1 MGFAVILIVT
11 IALIIFFCMDC
22 AGKINRQAEGTGVIY
37 LAVPMLLTI
46 ILCICSFRWKSEID
60 IFDSIDEYGYFWE
73 SKFKDI
79 LAFAGMCILSI
90 LPAVLS
96 VIGCVR
102 LALHNGKTKEQQMF
116 GSPDDDIHC
125 LSVWSKTSTA
135 LGAVCTAAFSVFAAI
150 AAVSAFSFAAV
161 SSLKLIAATILI
173 GCLTFGIGFIVMAVL
188 FPMWVLI
195 VGFHT
200 IMSSLPMVL
209 AAGVSG
215 TALIVFQVMSAVFMS
230 AQVKKLVENGSITKK
245 KAALYIFLSLL
256 PVVSIVNAA
265 RISKKLSVGV

>member
-1 MGFAVILIVT
+1 
-11 IALIIFFCMDC
+11 
-22 AGKINRQAEGTGVIY
+22 
-37 LAVPMLLTI
+37 
-46 ILCICSFRWKSEID
+46 
-60 IFDSIDEYGYFWE
+60 
-73 SKFKDI
+73 
-79 LAFAGMCILSI
+79 
-90 LPAVLS
+90 
-96 VIGCVR
+96 
-102 LALHNGKTKEQQMF
+102 MF

-173 GCLTFGIGFIVMAVL
+173 
-188 FPMWVLI
+188 
-195 VGFHT
+195 GFHT

-265 RISKKLSVGV
+265 RISKKLSVGA

>member
-11 IALIIFFCMDC
+11 IALVIFFCMDC
-22 AGKINRQAEGTGVIY
+22 SGKINRQAEGTGVIY

-245 KAALYIFLSLL
+245 KAELYIFLSLL

-265 RISKKLSVGV
+265 RISKKLSVGA

>member
-11 IALIIFFCMDC
+11 IALVIFFCMDC

-125 LSVWSKTSTA
+125 LSVWSKHQRPS
-135 LGAVCTAAFSVFAAI
+135 
-150 AAVSAFSFAAV
+150 
-161 SSLKLIAATILI
+161 
-173 GCLTFGIGFIVMAVL
+173 
-188 FPMWVLI
+188 
-195 VGFHT
+195 
-200 IMSSLPMVL
+200 
-209 AAGVSG
+209 
-215 TALIVFQVMSAVFMS
+215 
-230 AQVKKLVENGSITKK
+230 
-245 KAALYIFLSLL
+245 ALYVPLHFLFLL
-256 PVVSIVNAA
+256 P
-265 RISKKLSVGV
+265 

>member
-1 MGFAVILIVT
+1 M
-11 IALIIFFCMDC
+11 
-22 AGKINRQAEGTGVIY
+22 
-37 LAVPMLLTI
+37 
-46 ILCICSFRWKSEID
+46 
-60 IFDSIDEYGYFWE
+60 
-73 SKFKDI
+73 
-79 LAFAGMCILSI
+79 
-90 LPAVLS
+90 
-96 VIGCVR
+96 
-102 LALHNGKTKEQQMF
+102 
-116 GSPDDDIHC
+116 
-125 LSVWSKTSTA
+125 
-135 LGAVCTAAFSVFAAI
+135 
-150 AAVSAFSFAAV
+150 SAFSFAAV

-265 RISKKLSVGV
+265 RISKSSLSAHNRPIYQEHYPQGNVSAWRITDVCN

>member
-11 IALIIFFCMDC
+11 IALVIFFCMDC
-22 AGKINRQAEGTGVIY
+22 SGKINRQAEGTGVIY

-79 LAFAGMCILSI
+79 LALAGMCILSI

-209 AAGVSG
+209 AACVSG

-265 RISKKLSVGV
+265 RISKKLSVGA

>member
-1 MGFAVILIVT
+1 MGFAIILIVT

-46 ILCICSFRWKSEID
+46 ILCVFALRWKSVFD

-116 GSPDDDIHC
+116 GSPDDDVHC
-125 LSVWSKTSTA
+125 LSVWSKTSTV

-150 AAVSAFSFAAV
+150 AAVGAFSFAAV
-161 SSLKLIAATILI
+161 SSLKIIAAAVLI
-173 GCLTFGIGFIVMAVL
+173 GCITFGIGFIIMAVL
-188 FPMWVLI
+188 FPMWVLL
-195 VGFHT
+195 VGFHS

-209 AAGVSG
+209 AAGASG

-265 RISKKLSVGV
+265 RISKKLSVGA

>member
-46 ILCICSFRWKSEID
+46 ILCVCSFRWKSEID

-73 SKFKDI
+73 GKFKDI

-102 LALHNGKTKEQQMF
+102 LALHNGKTKEPQMF

-125 LSVWSKTSTA
+125 LS
-135 LGAVCTAAFSVFAAI
+135 VCTAAFSVFAAI

-161 SSLKLIAATILI
+161 SSLKLIAVTVLI

-230 AQVKKLVENGSITKK
+230 AQVKKLVENGCITKK

-265 RISKKLSVGV
+265 RISQKLSVGA

>member
-11 IALIIFFCMDC
+11 IALVIFFCMDC

-150 AAVSAFSFAAV
+150 SGGERIQ
-161 SSLKLIAATILI
+161 LC
-173 GCLTFGIGFIVMAVL
+173 GCKQ
-188 FPMWVLI
+188 
-195 VGFHT
+195 
-200 IMSSLPMVL
+200 S
-209 AAGVSG
+209 
-215 TALIVFQVMSAVFMS
+215 
-230 AQVKKLVENGSITKK
+230 
-245 KAALYIFLSLL
+245 
-256 PVVSIVNAA
+256 
-265 RISKKLSVGV
+265 